1 MVLSNLG
8 HQIVYDLSDNLV
20 VTPPAIVS
28 SIILMNRIGISDDRL
43 SEKVE
48 WLCKEL
54 SSRNIKIAR
63 TQADSSI
70 SVANTLELLGDIVTK
85 SKKDMF

>member
-1 MVLSNLG
+1 MNS
-8 HQIVYDLSDNLV
+8 LSDNLL
-20 VTPPAIVS
+20 VTPPAIIS

-43 SEKVE
+43 SEKVQ
-48 WLCKEL
+48 WLCKEI

-63 TQADSSI
+63 NQADSSI
-70 SVANTLELLGDIVTK
+70 SVGNTLALLGDIVTK